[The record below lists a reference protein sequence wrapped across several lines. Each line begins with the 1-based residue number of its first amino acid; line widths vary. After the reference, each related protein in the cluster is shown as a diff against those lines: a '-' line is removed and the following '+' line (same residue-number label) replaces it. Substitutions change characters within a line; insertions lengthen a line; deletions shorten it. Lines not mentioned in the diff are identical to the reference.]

1 MTMTT
6 NNQRTNSSR
15 SDPLDVRSRLG
26 QVKRRAP
33 RRTGQWAAAVLFVA
47 LVVIALVAL
56 FQSQSDRIEVLVVAD
71 SVPAGQVI
79 ERGDLRS
86 AEVAGVSGAIRA
98 ADIEEV
104 VGKRAAAGLV
114 DGQVLTNQAISEAL
128 VPGEGQRLVALNLPT
143 GRVPGG
149 LSGGDTVVVLSVPV
163 EGADGTKEQLEAP
176 QVLAGS
182 ARVQEVGET
191 PEGTVV
197 VTVLVPEDV
206 ADSVA
211 AHSSAGQV
219 TIMQAPA
226 AGAGE

>member
-6 NNQRTNSSR
+6 STQRANSAR
-15 SDPLDVRSRLG
+15 TDPLDVRSRLG

-33 RRTGQWAAAVLFVA
+33 RRMGQWAAAVLFVA
-47 LVVIALVAL
+47 MVIIALVAL
-56 FQSQSDRIEVLVVAD
+56 FQSQSDRVEVLVVTD

-104 VGKRAAAGLV
+104 VGKRAAGGLV
-114 DGQVLTNQAISEAL
+114 DGQVLTSQAISEAL

-163 EGADGTKEQLEAP
+163 EGADGTKEQLQAP
-176 QVLAGS
+176 QVLAES
-182 ARVQEVGET
+182 ARVQEVGKT

-211 AHSSAGQV
+211 AYSSAGQV

-226 AGAGE
+226 AAGE